1 MKFGTGSWRDV
12 IVARR
17 TRKSSASSDAPAMVS
32 LRELARWQIP
42 SVQIVLQS
50 NRAVIDGHGR
60 GSCRRMLCLKRVIR
74 DRVEPASSPAASA
87 MPPIVLQKSKSNDA
101 KNLAKVDF

>member
-1 MKFGTGSWRDV
+1 LPWQSGFSPSYIKFGTGSWRDV

-32 LRELARWQIP
+32 LRELTRRQIP

-50 NRAVIDGHGR
+50 KRAVIDGHGR
-60 GSCRRMLCLKRVIR
+60 WSCRRMLCLRMGWTGR
-74 DRVEPASSPAASA
+74 APAPNRSENERGA
-87 MPPIVLQKSKSNDA
+87 
-101 KNLAKVDF
+101 